1 MLPGIRPRFLPVP
14 LKGRGAGRNMVA
26 GHTLFLSGE
35 KMMSRMVVFYLK
47 CAHMTCLSLDV
58 VKDRTAAPPFAPGG
72 ICRGWAAGVPSVP
85 WNLPESGFCRAD
97 AQMAW
102 LCCLGDCFGD
112 ATWAAWS
119 NLRRPRHSTADRLL
133 SGFRVSSF
141 PRIGYF
147 RAGRADPWRLC
158 VHPRCRADTS
168 PTYAAISQFACA
180 GNACRNHTGLKDE
193 LCISQCVGN
202 THWQVVDLSRRQ

>member
-1 MLPGIRPRFLPVP
+1 MLPGVRPRFLPAP

-58 VKDRTAAPPFAPGG
+58 AKDRTAAPPFAPGG

-119 NLRRPRHSTADRLL
+119 NLRRPRHSTADWLL
-133 SGFRVSSF
+133 SV
-141 PRIGYF
+141 F
-147 RAGRADPWRLC
+147 RAFRELTTFGLVERVAGGYAFVSNAIQTLRL
-158 VHPRCRADTS
+158 HMPRL
-168 PTYAAISQFACA
+168 
-180 GNACRNHTGLKDE
+180 RNSHTRDALVSAVFDE
-193 LCISQCVGN
+193 
-202 THWQVVDLSRRQ
+202 